1 MGNVDEAFVR
11 LYNETYDGVLKYVLL
26 KCGNPHDAP
35 DIVQKTYL
43 NYYERL
49 KKDGGIKKPES
60 YLFIIAQNEIKKYYR
75 FKSARKND
83 VPLFSG
89 GEENPDFEK
98 LEAFLSQDCPQH
110 SSIDVQEIWRFVR
123 ERDDLTFKIFV
134 LYFYY
139 GEKLADIAKILDIGE
154 SAVKN
159 RLYRTIKQ
167 MREHF
172 NM

>member
-11 LYNETYDGVLKYVLL
+11 LYNETYDGVLRYVLL

-49 KKDGGIKKPES
+49 KDGGIKKPES

-98 LEAFLSQDCPQH
+98 LEAFLSHGLPPAQQPRR
-110 SSIDVQEIWRFVR
+110 S
-123 ERDDLTFKIFV
+123 
-134 LYFYY
+134 
-139 GEKLADIAKILDIGE
+139 GNM
-154 SAVKN
+154 AVHQG
-159 RLYRTIKQ
+159 TG
-167 MREHF
+167 
-172 NM
+172 